1 VKHKI
6 LVATAI
12 VASVTLIVGLGIA
25 FVVSARVQ
33 VSATT
38 ELARQAKVTASLIEQ
53 DLEDLQFR
61 PGGDVREQIA
71 RFRSA
76 LVRSLTRAEVLG
88 GHDVVEAVLS
98 IRGRTIPI
106 SEPLVVIPLL
116 PADIGEGDV
125 VTIDV
130 ENSRML
136 VAVEFLDSRFGT
148 LSVAIGRIEPLVP
161 VRGLMLALFTALAI
175 GAALTISLGVWFS
188 RSLTARLADVSDAAR
203 RVGTGDFTARAAALG
218 GDEIADVAAAFN
230 DMAAELQGVRDRER
244 EFLMAVSHDLRT
256 PLTTISGYAEALDA
270 GHVPAE
276 DLSRVAGILFG
287 QTEQLS
293 RLIGD
298 IMALARLEAKE
309 FTLRPEAVAVAG
321 LVDATV
327 DTFQNRASAA
337 SINLSVDHNE
347 DITIVADPDRLIQVL
362 GNLLENALR
371 YTPEDGSINLS
382 CQRVEDGVA
391 RIVVA
396 NSGLGI
402 SSHDLPH
409 VFERLY
415 VADRYRAVRP
425 AGSGLGLAIVA
436 ELVEAMGGDIVC
448 STPSDG
454 GTVFTLTV
462 GRRFASVR

>member
-1 VKHKI
+1 VKRKI
-6 LVATAI
+6 LVAAAI
-12 VASVTLIVGLGIA
+12 VASVTLVVGLGIA
-25 FVVSARVQ
+25 IVVSTRVQ
-33 VSATT
+33 ASARA
-38 ELARQAKVTASLIEQ
+38 ELARQANVTAGLIEQ
-53 DLEDLQFR
+53 DLEELKFR

-71 RFRSA
+71 RFRTA
-76 LVRSLTRAEVLG
+76 LVRSLTRAQVLG
-88 GHDVVEAVLS
+88 GHDIVEAVLS

-116 PADIGEGDV
+116 PPDIGEGDV
-125 VTIDV
+125 ITIDV
-130 ENSRML
+130 EQTAML
-136 VAVEFLDSRFGT
+136 VAVELLDSRFGV

-161 VRGLMLALFTALAI
+161 VRSLMLALLTALAI
-175 GAALTISLGVWFS
+175 GAVLTMSLGVWFS
-188 RSLTARLADVSDAAR
+188 RSLTARLSDISQAAR
-203 RVGTGDFTARAAALG
+203 RVGTGDFTVRAAAGG

-230 DMAAELQGVRDRER
+230 EMATELQSVRDRER

-270 GHVPAE
+270 GHVPPE

-298 IMALARLEAKE
+298 IMSLARLEAKE
-309 FTLRPEAVAVAG
+309 FTLRPETVAVAG
-321 LVDATV
+321 LISATAE
-327 DTFQNRASAA
+327 TFAVRASRA
-337 SINLSVDHNE
+337 SIDLSIDRIE
-347 DITIVADPDRLIQVL
+347 DVTVVTDPDRLIQVL

-371 YTPEDGSINLS
+371 YTPEGGVIHLS
-382 CQRVEDGVA
+382 CDRVEGAKA

-396 NSGLGI
+396 NSGRGI
-402 SSHDLPH
+402 SPHDLPH

-436 ELVEAMGGDIVC
+436 ELIEAMGGDIEC
-448 STPSDG
+448 STPPEG
-454 GTVFTLTV
+454 GTVFTLTI
-462 GRRFASVR
+462 G